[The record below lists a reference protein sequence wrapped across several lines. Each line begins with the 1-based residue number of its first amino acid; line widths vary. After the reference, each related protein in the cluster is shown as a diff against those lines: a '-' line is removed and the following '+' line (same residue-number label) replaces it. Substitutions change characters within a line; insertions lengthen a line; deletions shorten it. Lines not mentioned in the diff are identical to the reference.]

1 MARWSEKQQFTKE
14 QLIRLLE
21 RARNRTLEEVDT
33 AGVLTSGKRNKGYA
47 GAVVEQS
54 VLGYPPD
61 TARRPDLL
69 VDGIPVE
76 LKTTGMIETST
87 GGKRHYEAKEP
98 VSVTAVQPETIDG
111 EEFETS
117 AFYEKVA
124 HILFVYYFYAHRCST
139 PAEYGDFPIKGYQF
153 KDLVDEE
160 LEAVRRDWEI
170 VRDYIRNIKELHPD
184 NPEKY
189 YPGISSDLNRQR
201 LSVLD
206 TAPKWPNR
214 PRFRL
219 KRGFVSQFVA
229 QTFGSGFEML
239 PQRYAGLSELDERC
253 HELRSIWTGKTVGEL
268 AQAFGMDAGR
278 KISKAVSERV
288 IVRMFGGSGGKLS
301 RIADF
306 GRLSIDAHTFV
317 VTNKGMRTE
326 DMKINPMIDFDTFL
340 DPDAT
345 FADSA
350 FRAMFSEPQVLVALF
365 EEPSTDAPL
374 AENRFLGFKRFIY
387 PEEFIETEVKSC
399 WDEARA
405 TVFSGQLRDVPVI
418 DKATGRPRVN
428 RNGRIVAAPNWP
440 KSRDHIVFFRGS
452 ATTTEDRP
460 LEICGIRMYR
470 QNVWVK
476 GSYFARLVSEAPFL

>member
-1 MARWSEKQQFTKE
+1 MAMWSEKQQFTRE
-14 QLIRLLE
+14 QLIELLD
-21 RARNRTLEEVDT
+21 RARNRTLEQVDV
-33 AGVLTSGKRNKGYA
+33 AGVLSSGKRNKGYA

-76 LKTTGMIETST
+76 LKTTGMIESSV
-87 GGKRHYEAKEP
+87 GGKKHFEAKEP
-98 VSVTAVQPETIDG
+98 VSVTAVQPETITE

-124 HILFVYYFYAHRCST
+124 HILFVYYYYAHRCST

-153 KDLVDEE
+153 KDLAGEE
-160 LEAVRRDWEI
+160 LEAVRHDWEI
-170 VRDYIRNIKELHPD
+170 VRDYIREIKRSHPD
-184 NPEKY
+184 NPEDY

-239 PQRYAGLSELDERC
+239 ERRYTGLEELDARC
-253 HELRSIWTGKTVGEL
+253 HELRSRWAGLTVGEL
-268 AQAFGMDAGR
+268 AQEFGVATTG
-278 KISKAVSERV
+278 KISKAVAERV
-288 IVRMFGGSGGKLS
+288 VVRMFGGSGGKLS

-306 GRLSIDAHTFV
+306 SRLSIDAHTFV
-317 VTNKGMRTE
+317 ITRRGRRTE
-326 DMKINPMIDFDTFL
+326 DLKINPMIDFDTLL
-340 DPDAT
+340 DPGAT
-345 FADSA
+345 FEESP
-350 FRAMFSEPQVLVALF
+350 FRAMFSETHVLVALF
-365 EEPSTDAPL
+365 EEPSADAPL
-374 AENRFLGFKRFIY
+374 AENIFLGFKRFIY
-387 PEEFIETEVKSC
+387 PDSFIETEVRSC
-399 WDEARA
+399 WDEARS
-405 TVFSGQLRDVPVI
+405 TVFSGELRDVPVI
-418 DKATGRPRVN
+418 DASTGLPRVN
-428 RNGRIVAAPNWP
+428 QNGRIVAAPNWP
-440 KSRDHIVFFRGS
+440 KSRNHKVFFRGS

-460 LEICGIRMYR
+460 LEICGIKMYR
-470 QNVWVK
+470 QNAWVK
-476 GSYFARLVSEAPFL
+476 GSYFAQLISEAPFL